1 MTSEVTGSSDP
12 LPTMIEEGVEEEGGC
27 EERRL
32 SVVEV
37 MWLSAP
43 ESMYHSIDGGGVR
56 DVVLNTA
63 VRAF

>member
-1 MTSEVTGSSDP
+1 
-12 LPTMIEEGVEEEGGC
+12 MIKEGVEEEGGC

-32 SVVEV
+32 LVVEV

-43 ESMYHSIDGGGVR
+43 KSIYHSADGGGVR
-56 DVVLNTA
+56 DVALNTA